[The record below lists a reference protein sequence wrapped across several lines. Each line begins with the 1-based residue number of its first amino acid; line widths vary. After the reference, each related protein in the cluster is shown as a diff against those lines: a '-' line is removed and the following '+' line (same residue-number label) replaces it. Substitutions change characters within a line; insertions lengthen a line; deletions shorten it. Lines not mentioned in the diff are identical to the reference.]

1 MQVSAKLPERSSL
14 GPDNTDSD
22 YCWARARLPLE
33 MDGTPSLSLK
43 AVILKGR
50 WQEREWMTSAVLE
63 ALFTALITGAV
74 VQQQQI
80 VCFSDQFEIY
90 VLFSGVA
97 L

>member
-1 MQVSAKLPERSSL
+1 
-14 GPDNTDSD
+14 
-22 YCWARARLPLE
+22 
-33 MDGTPSLSLK
+33 
-43 AVILKGR
+43 
-50 WQEREWMTSAVLE
+50 MTSAVLE
-63 ALFTALITGAV
+63 ALLTALITGAV